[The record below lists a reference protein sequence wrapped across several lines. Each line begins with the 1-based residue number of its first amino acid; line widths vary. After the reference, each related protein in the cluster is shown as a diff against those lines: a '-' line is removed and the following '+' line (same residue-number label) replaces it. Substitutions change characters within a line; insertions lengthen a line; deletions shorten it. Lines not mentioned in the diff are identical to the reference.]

1 MTELKDDW
9 IVYILRCA
17 DGSLYTGI
25 TRDLE
30 RRVHEHNHDN
40 RRGAAY
46 TRGRRPVQAVHRE
59 TGLSRSLAG
68 RREAAIRKLSRKE
81 KESLV
86 AGLRIS
92 ENSG

>member
-1 MTELKDDW
+1 MDW
-9 IVYILRCA
+9 TVYILRCA

-46 TRGRRPVQAVHRE
+46 TRGRRPVEAVYRE
-59 TGLSRSLAG
+59 AGLSRSGAA
-68 RREAAIRKLSRKE
+68 RREAVIRKLTRQE
-81 KESLV
+81 KENLV
-86 AGLRIS
+86 
-92 ENSG
+92 SGRR